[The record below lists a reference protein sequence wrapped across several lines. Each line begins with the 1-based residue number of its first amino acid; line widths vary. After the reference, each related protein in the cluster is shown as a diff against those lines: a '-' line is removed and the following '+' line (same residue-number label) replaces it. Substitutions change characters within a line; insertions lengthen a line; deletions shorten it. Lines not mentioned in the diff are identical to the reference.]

1 MWRHWPPLSKARL
14 PIKPHGIHGA
24 LIFVFGFVLAKGQEP
39 RANPIGLVAYNCFM
53 LLQGIFPAVTTPF
66 YSDGA
71 VYYKKIEHN
80 TDRYSRTPVAGL
92 VVLGSTG
99 EAVML
104 SDEERRDVLRATV
117 EAAAPEKVLIAGTG
131 AESVLETLKLTEF
144 AAKLQYDVAL
154 VRTPHFYRPQM
165 KPEVLLGFYRTVADR
180 SPLPVL
186 LYTVPPYTAYDLPLE
201 VIVELAEHPNI
212 IGIKESS
219 GNVEKVAAMVQRTRH
234 IKRTATAT
242 EVFQAVTERMMS
254 ASAQAQQGNDSQLV
268 SATQLTGGGSVAVA
282 PRTTIKTRSKEV
294 GFQVLVGAAQTL
306 CASLQAGASGGVLAF
321 AAPAPTICFEI
332 YSAWKENDLEMA
344 QTKQARI
351 VDASKRVV
359 AELGIP
365 AVKYAMDL
373 NGYYG
378 GMPRLPLLPLTAT
391 QKSDIETQMDP
402 FPN

>member
-1 MWRHWPPLSKARL
+1 
-14 PIKPHGIHGA
+14 
-24 LIFVFGFVLAKGQEP
+24 
-39 RANPIGLVAYNCFM
+39 M

-66 YSDGA
+66 YPDGA

-80 TDRYSRTPVAGL
+80 IDRYSRTPVAGM

-104 SDEERRDVLRATV
+104 SDDERRNVLKASV
-117 EAAAPEKVLIAGTG
+117 EAATPEKVLIAGTG
-131 AESVLETLKLTEF
+131 AESLVETLKLTEY
-144 AAKLQYDVAL
+144 AATLKYDVAL

-165 KPEVLLGFYRTVADR
+165 KPEALLGFYRMVADR

-186 LYTVPPYTAYDLPLE
+186 LYTVPPFTAYDLPLE

-219 GNVEKVAAMVQRTRH
+219 GNVEKVKAMVQQTRH
-234 IKRTATAT
+234 IKRTAVAT
-242 EVFQAVTERMMS
+242 EVFQAVTGRMTS
-254 ASAQAQQGNDSQLV
+254 AAPNRNQGNETQFV
-268 SATQLTGGGSVAVA
+268 STQDLAGNGGITVAA
-282 PRTTIKTRSKEV
+282 PPKLKTRVKEV

-306 CASLQAGASGGVLAF
+306 LASLEVGASGAVLAF

-332 YSAWKENDLEMA
+332 YTAWKENDLQMA
-344 QTKQARI
+344 QTKQAGI
-351 VDASKRVV
+351 VNATKRVV
-359 AELGIP
+359 SELGIP

-378 GMPRLPLLPLTAT
+378 GLPRLPLLPLTAS
-391 QKSDIETQMDP
+391 QKSDIEGHMAH